1 MSVADKYQA
10 LSDIE
15 HALLRPGMYIGS
27 CESIESEIFIAN
39 IEDTNIV
46 KKKIMYNA
54 GLIRIYEEILLNAFD
69 HTVRDPTCTEIRVD
83 VDQTDNSITVLNNG
97 TGIPVVIKKELGIY
111 VPEMLFGMLRSG
123 SNFDDSEKRTT
134 GGTNGVGAS
143 LAVLFSNE
151 FTIDTVDAQTKKHY
165 VQTWKNNMGEKSPP
179 TIKSAARK
187 KPYTKVFFK
196 PDLARFGV
204 DSLTDD
210 LVGLIKR
217 RLIDIGYASSAKVK
231 TFFNG
236 VEITIKKPEDYI
248 KLYSHPEDEKIIIDD
263 TNERWSVGVVFS
275 ESGFQHVSF
284 VNGIYTNLGGT
295 HVDNVANQISKEII
309 AKLATKKIVVKPS
322 DVKNKMFLFVR
333 STIENPTFNSQT
345 KECLTTPKSKY
356 GSEFVMSD
364 AFKKKIL
371 ASTIFK
377 SMTQIADD
385 KQLKDLTKTSGTKTS
400 RLCDIDNL
408 EDATWAGTKN
418 SLQTKLILTEG
429 LSARTFAMS
438 ALNVIGREKYGVF
451 PLRGKLLNVRNVSI
465 TRVSDNEEI
474 KNIVKIIGLKYELKY
489 DNDNDMKTLRY
500 GGVVSLCDSDVDG
513 SHINGLILNY
523 FHNFWPALI
532 ERGFINY
539 CITPIV
545 KVFKGDDVLE
555 FYTLHSY
562 EEWVQG
568 AKGSYKTKYFKGL
581 GTSTAKEAREAL
593 NDIDNK
599 LITFQADDQ
608 SDNSISLAFNSKRA
622 DDRKDWLLNNYDP
635 ASCIDRSQRQCD
647 VSDFIN
653 HELIHF
659 STYDCDRSIPSI
671 LDGFKTSQRKIMF
684 VSLKF
689 ITKNEM
695 KVGQLAPKTAE
706 LTDYHHGEQSL
717 CGAVINM
724 AQTYVGSNNVNLL
737 EPHGAFGTRLC
748 SGSDAASPRYIFTQ
762 LSPVA
767 MRLFD
772 QRDNCLLTHLESD
785 GTKIEPEHYIPVL
798 PMILINGALGIGT
811 GFSTS
816 VLKYNPRDI
825 AKYIKTLLAD
835 KKPKSLMPW
844 YRGFTGEIKSDGDR
858 KYITYAVWAFDD
870 SQRILKITDLP
881 IGVWTDDYKKFCE
894 KLLTQKDSPLEDVVY
909 GNTDTVVD
917 FRLIF
922 KKDTYALYRD
932 MDAKKLVKDFKLSS
946 KLSETNMYLFNKER
960 KLQYFETVYDIIAYY
975 FDYRLEMYG
984 KRKEAMIAQ
993 LKYEMLILTNK
1004 AKFIEAVKAGKIDQR
1019 SMTEASL
1026 LQELQRGFQED
1037 PRSSTTS
1044 TGLQR
1049 FEYLVSM
1056 SYRAFTN
1063 ENAKK
1068 MKAAV
1073 LVKAQEIEQLE
1084 ATTIQGMW
1092 NADIDSVIKSI
1103 DEAEKIAKDNN
1114 ELVAKPKKATPAK
1127 RTQKA
1132 SSSKTKTSTSRAKTK
1147 TA

>member
-1 MSVADKYQA
+1 MSAADKYQA

-27 CESIESEIFIAN
+27 CESAESEKFIAN
-39 IEDTNIV
+39 LEDTKIV
-46 KKKIMYNA
+46 KKKMMYNA

-83 VDQTDNSITVLNNG
+83 VNQLDNSITVLNNG

-143 LAVLFSNE
+143 LAVLFSKE
-151 FTIDTVDAQTKKHY
+151 FTIDTIDAQTKKQY
-165 VQTWKNNMGEKSPP
+165 VQTWKNNMGEKSEPI
-179 TIKSAARK
+179 IKSAARK
-187 KPYTKVFFK
+187 KPYTKVYFK
-196 PDLARFGV
+196 PDLKRFGV

-231 TFFNG
+231 TYFNG
-236 VEITIKKPEDYI
+236 DEITIKKPEDYI
-248 KLYSHPEDEKIIIDD
+248 KLYTHPEGEKIIIDD

-309 AKLATKKIVVKPS
+309 TKLASKKSNQIIVKPS

-333 STIENPTFNSQT
+333 ATIENPTFNSQT

-364 AFKKKIL
+364 TFKKKIL
-371 ASTIFK
+371 TSTIFK
-377 SMTQIADD
+377 SMTQISDD
-385 KQLKDLTKTSGTKTS
+385 KQMKDLAKTSGTKTS

-408 EDATWAGTKN
+408 EDATWSGTKN
-418 SLQTKLILTEG
+418 SLKTKLILTEG

-451 PLRGKLLNVRNVSI
+451 PLRGKLLNVRNVSL

-474 KNIVKIIGLKYELKY
+474 KNIVKIVGLKYELKY

-532 ERGFINY
+532 ARGFINY

-545 KVFKGDDVLE
+545 KVFKGNDVLE

-562 EEWVQG
+562 EEWVQN

-608 SDNSISLAFNSKRA
+608 SDESISLAFNSKRA
-622 DDRKDWLLNNYDP
+622 DDRKDWLLNTYDP
-635 ASCIDRSQRQCD
+635 ASCIDRSKRQCH

-689 ITKNEM
+689 ITKQEM

-724 AQTYVGSNNVNLL
+724 AQDYVGSNNLNLL

-748 SGSDAASPRYIFTQ
+748 SGNDAASPRYIFTQ

-767 MRLFD
+767 MHLFD
-772 QRDNCLLTHLESD
+772 QRDNCLLTNLESD
-785 GTKIEPEHYIPVL
+785 GTKIEPEYYVPVL

-816 VLKYNPRDI
+816 VLKYNTRDI
-825 AKYIKTLLAD
+825 AKYIKKLLEG

-844 YRGFTGEIKSDGDR
+844 YKGFTGEIKSDGDR
-858 KYITYAVWAFDD
+858 KYSTYAVWTFDD
-870 SQRILKITDLP
+870 SERMLHITDLP

-894 KLLTQKDSPLEDVVY
+894 KLLSQKETPLEDVIY

-917 FRLIF
+917 FRLMF
-922 KKDTYALYRD
+922 KKDTYELYRD
-932 MDAKKLVKDFKLSS
+932 MDTKKLVKDFKLSS
-946 KLSETNMYLFNKER
+946 KLSETNMYLFNKDR

-975 FDYRLEMYG
+975 FDYRLEMYA

-1004 AKFIEAVKAGKIDQR
+1004 AKFIEAVKAGKINQR
-1019 SMTEASL
+1019 SMTEDSL
-1026 LQELQRGFQED
+1026 HKELQQGFQPD
-1037 PRSSTTS
+1037 PRTSS

-1073 LVKAQEIEQLE
+1073 IVKEQEIEQLE
-1084 ATTIQGMW
+1084 ATTIQNMW
-1092 NADIDSVIKSI
+1092 TTDIDAVIKSI
-1103 DEAEKIAKDNN
+1103 DDIKSSTEDAKPSARIPKKITSVKRTRKAEK
-1114 ELVAKPKKATPAK
+1114 VTP
-1127 RTQKA
+1127 
-1132 SSSKTKTSTSRAKTK
+1132 STSRNKK
-1147 TA
+1147 NNP